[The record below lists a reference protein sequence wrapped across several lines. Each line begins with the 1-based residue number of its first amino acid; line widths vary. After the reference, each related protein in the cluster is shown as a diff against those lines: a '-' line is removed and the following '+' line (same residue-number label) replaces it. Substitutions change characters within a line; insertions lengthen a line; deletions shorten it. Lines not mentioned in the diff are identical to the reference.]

1 MEDNFQAK
9 EFSNFRLVTSF
20 QLFSQ
25 FTSIFIALVG
35 GVVLIGWR
43 FDVSIL
49 RTIHPSLVAMKANFA
64 FCFVLIGLSLW
75 LLRAEKPQSMVQKRK
90 HNIARVCAFLYDF
103 EG

>member
-9 EFSNFRLVTSF
+9 EFSNFRLVTSY

-25 FTSIFIALVG
+25 FASIFLALVG
-35 GVVLIGWR
+35 GAVLIGWM